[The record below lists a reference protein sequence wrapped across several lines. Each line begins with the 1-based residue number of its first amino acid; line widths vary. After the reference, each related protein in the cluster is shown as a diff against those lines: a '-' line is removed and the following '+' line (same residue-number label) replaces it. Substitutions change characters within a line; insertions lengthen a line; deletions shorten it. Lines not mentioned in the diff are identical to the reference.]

1 MRKINTNLYMKY
13 ILVIILLVVVSVT
26 TVARQFETT
35 SKTTSTGGNKTLHLY
50 NGSIEIVDGGF
61 EVTFFY
67 NGTYQLTITSE
78 DGEVIYSGVLT
89 VVADQPI
96 FISAD
101 VSAEEDEVDELF

>member
-1 MRKINTNLYMKY
+1 MKQ
-13 ILVIILLVVVSVT
+13 IVLFFLLFISAVSVAEEYK
-26 TVARQFETT
+26 VKSNPIA
-35 SKTTSTGGNKTLHLY
+35 KTGNKTLHLY

-67 NGTYQLTITSE
+67 NGTYQLTITGE

-96 FISAD
+96 FIPAD
-101 VSAEEDEVDELF
+101 VSAEDDEVEEVF

>member
-1 MRKINTNLYMKY
+1 MKY
-13 ILVIILLVVVSVT
+13 ILVILLLIGFSAT
-26 TVARQFETT
+26 TVARKLETT
-35 SKTTSTGGNKTLHLY
+35 SKQTSTGGNKSLHLY
-50 NGSIEIVDGGF
+50 NGTIEIVDDGF

-101 VSAEEDEVDELF
+101 VSPDEDEVDELF

>member
-1 MRKINTNLYMKY
+1 MKQ
-13 ILVIILLVVVSVT
+13 IVLFFLLFISAVSV
-26 TVARQFETT
+26 AEEYKIK
-35 SKTTSTGGNKTLHLY
+35 SNPIAKTGNKSLHLY
-50 NGSIEIVDGGF
+50 NGSIEIVDDGF

-67 NGTYQLTITSE
+67 NGTYQFTITSE

-101 VSAEEDEVDELF
+101 VSPDEDEVDEVF